1 MPASVRV
8 EASADERWMSVALD
22 LARRGRPAPNPP
34 VGAVVVRGGL
44 AVGRGW
50 HYRAGGAHAEV
61 VAIAAAGRL
70 ARLATLYVTLEPCNH
85 TGRTPP
91 CTEAI
96 LKAKCARVVVGCHRA
111 IGVQR
116 RADVVSRGMRLEG
129 RLPLVLGARVP
140 IILTS
145 RADSVRSRLAS
156 CAVGVLYAEARRRI
170 AALPAA

>member
-85 TGRTPP
+85 YGRTAP
-91 CTEAI
+91 CVDAI
-96 LKAKCARVVVGCHRA
+96 VAAGLVRVVVACIDPNPDVAGG
-111 IGVQR
+111 GVER
-116 RADVVSRGMRLEG
+116 LRSCGIDVSVGLLEED
-129 RLPLVLGARVP
+129 GARLIAHWAAAFEPARGP
-140 IILTS
+140 IGDPSIP
-145 RADSVRSRLAS
+145 RM
-156 CAVGVLYAEARRRI
+156 
-170 AALPAA
+170 